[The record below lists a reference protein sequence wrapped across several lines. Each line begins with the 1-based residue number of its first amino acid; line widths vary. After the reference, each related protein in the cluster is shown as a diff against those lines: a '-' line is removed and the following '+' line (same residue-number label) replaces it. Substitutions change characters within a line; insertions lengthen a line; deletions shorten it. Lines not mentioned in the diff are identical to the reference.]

1 MIYEKIIEIL
11 TKEILLMEEKSLT
24 TQSTKSLT
32 TKSKKELAVKDKNTA
47 LAKTKSR
54 ATKIEKASS
63 GTSTKRTKNTKA
75 ESATKSQA
83 KSKTTK
89 STGASKTQA
98 KTKKDA
104 SIPTTQKSAKSNIS
118 ATTKASKSVIKK
130 ATKKVT
136 VSESKTAGQTKKS
149 TTKTSTQKTTLPKQK
164 TNTNILAHATEYF
177 DLPYRYN
184 ETIVKLLAQTP
195 KRLFVYWDISDN
207 DRKICIEH
215 FGEDFFYQTVPF
227 LKITNETQ
235 NYTFE
240 VEVND
245 FANSWYININD
256 DNCKYSIEL
265 YRKFRNNDLTV
276 EIQSSIQDF
285 NKKLSKTVS
294 HAYANNNYI
303 FIASSNQMDVP
314 AGKPFAVT
322 YPRTITYKNIKTNE
336 LSYKEI
342 VKENDF
348 YNKFFNAND
357 YNGELINNPSSR

>member
-1 MIYEKIIEIL
+1 
-11 TKEILLMEEKSLT
+11 MEEKSLS

-54 ATKIEKASS
+54 ATETETTKVK
-63 GTSTKRTKNTKA
+63 STTKN
-75 ESATKSQA
+75 A
-83 KSKTTK
+83 KS
-89 STGASKTQA
+89 S
-98 KTKKDA
+98 
-104 SIPTTQKSAKSNIS
+104 IS
-118 ATTKASKSVIKK
+118 ATTRGSKTVVKKTNISTKKTTDRNNTKKIIDSQSRTASK
-130 ATKKVT
+130 
-136 VSESKTAGQTKKS
+136 TKKS
-149 TTKTSTQKTTLPKQK
+149 TTSTKKTTLHKPR

-207 DRKICIEH
+207 DRKICIEY

-227 LKITNETQ
+227 LKITNETK

-265 YRKFRNNDLTV
+265 YRRFKDNNLTT
-276 EIQSSIQDF
+276 EIQSSIQNF
-285 NKKLSKTVS
+285 NKKLSKAS
-294 HAYANNNYI
+294 SYAYENNDCI

-314 AGKPFAVT
+314 AGKPFTPT
-322 YPRTITYKNIKTNE
+322 YPRTITYRNIQTDE

-342 VKENDF
+342 KQEHDF
-348 YNKFFNAND
+348 YTKFFNNNSD
-357 YNGELINNPSSR
+357 ELLSNPSSR